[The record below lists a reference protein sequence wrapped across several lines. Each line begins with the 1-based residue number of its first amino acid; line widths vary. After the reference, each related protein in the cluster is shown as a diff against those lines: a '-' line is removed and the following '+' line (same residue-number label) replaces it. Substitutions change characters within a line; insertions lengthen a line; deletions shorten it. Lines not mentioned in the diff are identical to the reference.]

1 MLTLIRQMAK
11 NPLIGGIIIALLVA
25 AFALWGVTDIMRGG
39 GTSAII
45 VGPERV
51 SAQELLRTYN
61 RQVAQV
67 QRENPRLTREEI
79 DAAGFGEQVVQQIT
93 LQAALAGKANELGLS
108 ISDRMVFDA
117 IQEIPAFQNPFTGRF
132 DRATFLEVLSQNGY
146 AGGSIDRQFERDI
159 ARELRQGQFVD
170 ALLGS
175 VQAPGLF
182 VETRQAWTNERRAMR
197 ALLIP
202 PSLAGDVGNPDDS
215 ALEAFIADNAGVF
228 ERPEQ
233 RSFTLIRF
241 APALFERDAEVSD
254 TDIEDLYAFRLD
266 QGGLADPQVRSYEQ
280 WAAPDEATAEAA
292 AARLAAGE
300 AAADI
305 RAALELGERVA
316 FTELQQTQ
324 VPDRAIASAV
334 FAMGAGEVR
343 VIDSRLGWRVV
354 RVTQAIDPEAPSL
367 GELRGELRSELAASQ
382 AEDDMFTAM
391 SAFEDARR
399 RGFDLDQA
407 ASETGVPM
415 ERFDFITADGF
426 TLEGAPAS
434 SLLEEGGDAIL
445 QLVFSLTP
453 GLDSELEPYG
463 EGSYVVVRVDSVQ
476 APRLPNVDEVRED
489 AEAFWRLRT
498 VDERLQ
504 VIVDDA
510 LARAEAGESLEGIAA
525 LIGGGANVEIA
536 TLGREETAGPFNRN
550 LVSQAFGVTP
560 GARFPARA
568 GDQRTR
574 AIVVVDE
581 IIAPRTALAGPEQ
594 QTAMRQELE
603 NDIAIALQNALL
615 EAYEVRA
622 DQRLIDQALGRID
635 PRQ

>member
-25 AFALWGVTDIMRGG
+25 AFALWGVTDIIRGG

-79 DAAGFGEQVVQQIT
+79 DAAGFGEQVVQQMT

-108 ISDRMVFDA
+108 ISDQMVFDA
-117 IQEIPAFQNPFTGRF
+117 IREIPAFQNPFTGRF

-170 ALLGS
+170 AILGS
-175 VQAPGLF
+175 VEAPALF
-182 VETRQAWTNERRAMR
+182 VDTRQAWANERRALR

-202 PSLAGDVGNPDDS
+202 PSLAGDVGDPDD
-215 ALEAFIADNAGVF
+215 ATLEAFIADNAGVF

-241 APALFERDAEVSD
+241 APSLFERDAVVSD
-254 TDIEDLYAFRLD
+254 ADIEDLYAFRLD
-266 QGGLADPQVRSYEQ
+266 QGDLADPQVRSYEQ
-280 WAAPDEATAEAA
+280 WAAPDEGTAQSA

-305 RAALELGERVA
+305 RAELELGERVA

-324 VPDRAIASAV
+324 VPDRAIAAAV
-334 FAMGAGEVR
+334 FSMDAGDVR
-343 VIDSRLGWRVV
+343 VVDSRLGWRVV
-354 RVTQAIDPEAPSL
+354 RVTQAVDPEAPSL
-367 GELRGELRSELAASQ
+367 EALRDELFSELAASQ

-391 SAFEDARR
+391 SAFEDTRR

-407 ASETGVPM
+407 ASETGIPL
-415 ERFDFITADGF
+415 ESFDFITADGF

-434 SLLEEGGDAIL
+434 SLLEEGGDTIL

-463 EGSYVVVRVDSVQ
+463 DGSYVVVRVDSVE
-476 APRLPNVDEVRED
+476 APRLPTVDEVRDD

-498 VDERLQ
+498 IDERLQ
-504 VIVDDA
+504 AIVDDA
-510 LARAEAGESLEGIAA
+510 LERTEAGESLEGIAA
-525 LIGGGANVEIA
+525 LIGGGASVEIA
-536 TLGREETAGPFNRN
+536 TLGRAETAGPFNRN
-550 LVSQAFGVTP
+550 LVAQAFGVAP

-574 AIVVVDE
+574 AIVMVDE
-581 IIAPRTALAGPEQ
+581 IIAPPPSIASPERQ
-594 QTAMRQELE
+594 AEMRQELE
-603 NDIAIALQNALL
+603 NDIALALQSALL
-615 EAYEVRA
+615 DAYEVRA

>member
-25 AFALWGVTDIMRGG
+25 AFALWGVTDIIRGG

-79 DAAGFGEQVVQQIT
+79 DAAGFGDQVVQQMT
-93 LQAALAGKANELGLS
+93 LQAALAAKANELNLS
-108 ISDRMVFDA
+108 ISDQMVFDA
-117 IQEIPAFQNPFTGRF
+117 IQAIPAFQNPFTGRF
-132 DRATFLEVLSQNGY
+132 DRATFLEVLAQNGY
-146 AGGSIDRQFERDI
+146 SGGAIDRQFERDI

-170 ALLGS
+170 AILGS
-175 VQAPGLF
+175 VQPPALF
-182 VETRQAWTNERRAMR
+182 TETRQAWANERRAMR

-202 PSLAGDVGNPDDS
+202 PSLAGDVGDPDEDT
-215 ALEAFIADNAGVF
+215 LEAFIASNAGVF

-233 RSFTLIRF
+233 RRFTLIRF
-241 APALFERDAEVSD
+241 APALHERDAEVSE

-266 QGGLADPQVRSYEQ
+266 QGDLADPQVRSYQQ
-280 WAAPDEATAEAA
+280 WAAPDEASAEAA
-292 AARLAAGE
+292 AERLRAGE
-300 AAADI
+300 ALADV
-305 RAALELGERVA
+305 RASLNLGERVA
-316 FTELQQTQ
+316 FTDLQRSQ
-324 VPDRAIASAV
+324 VPDRAIAAAVFEMGSGEVSAV
-334 FAMGAGEVR
+334 
-343 VIDSRLGWRVV
+343 DSRLGWRVV
-354 RVTQAIDPEAPSL
+354 QVTEAIDPQAPSL
-367 GELRGELRSELAASQ
+367 DALRDELRSELARDQ

-399 RGFDLDQA
+399 RGFDLAQA
-407 ASETGVPM
+407 AAESGVPL
-415 ERFDFITADGF
+415 EHFDYITADGF

-453 GLDSELEPYG
+453 GLDSELEPFG
-463 EGSYVVVRVDSVQ
+463 EGSYVVARVDSVE
-476 APRLPNVDEVRED
+476 APRLPRVDEVRED

-498 VDERLQ
+498 IDERLQ
-504 VIVDDA
+504 AIVDDA
-510 LARAEAGESLEGIAA
+510 LERADAGESLEAIAA
-525 LIGGGANVEIA
+525 LIGGGAAVEIA
-536 TLGREETAGPFNRN
+536 TLGREESAGPFNRN
-550 LVSQAFGVTP
+550 LVSQAFGASP
-560 GARFPARA
+560 GVRFPARA

-581 IIAPRTALAGPEQ
+581 IIAPQRSVAGPELQ
-594 QTAMRQELE
+594 AAMREE
-603 NDIAIALQNALL
+603 IEGDIAMALQSALL
-615 EAYEVRA
+615 DTYEVRA

>member
-25 AFALWGVTDIMRGG
+25 AFALWGVTDIIRGG
-39 GTSAII
+39 GTAAIV

-67 QRENPRLTREEI
+67 QRENPRVTREEI
-79 DAAGFGEQVVQQIT
+79 DAAGFGEQVVQQMT
-93 LQAALAGKANELGLS
+93 LQAALAAKANELGLS
-108 ISDRMVFDA
+108 ISDRAVFEA
-117 IQEIPAFQNPFTGRF
+117 VQAIPAFQNPFTGRF
-132 DRATFLEVLSQNGY
+132 DRATFLEVLAQNGY
-146 AGGSIDRQFERDI
+146 SGGSIDRQFERDI

-175 VQAPGLF
+175 VQAPALF
-182 VETRQAWTNERRAMR
+182 TETRQAWTNERRAMR

-202 PSLAGDVGNPDDS
+202 PSLAGDVGDPDDA
-215 ALEAFIADNAGVF
+215 ALETFIASNAGVF

-233 RSFTLIRF
+233 RRFTLIRF
-241 APALFERDAEVSD
+241 APALFERDADVSE

-266 QGGLADPQVRSYEQ
+266 RGDLAEPQIRSYEQ
-280 WAAPDEATAEAA
+280 WAAPDQASAEAA
-292 AARLAAGE
+292 AGRLAAGE
-300 AAADI
+300 AIADL
-305 RAALELGERVA
+305 RTALGLGERVA
-316 FTELQQTQ
+316 FSELQQLQ
-324 VPDRAIASAV
+324 VPDRAIAAAV
-334 FAMGAGEVR
+334 FAMGSGEVR
-343 VIDSRLGWRVV
+343 AVDSRLGWRVV
-354 RVTQAIDPEAPSL
+354 RVTDAVDPQAPSL
-367 GELRGELRSELAASQ
+367 DALRDELRSELARDQ
-382 AEDDMFTAM
+382 AEEDMFTAM

-399 RGFDLDQA
+399 RGFDLAEA
-407 ASETGVPM
+407 ASEAGVPL
-415 ERFDFITADGF
+415 EQFDYITADGF

-434 SLLEEGGDAIL
+434 TLLEEGGDAIL

-453 GLDSELEPYG
+453 GLDSELEPFG
-463 EGSYVVVRVDSVQ
+463 TGSYVVARVDSVEE
-476 APRLPNVDEVRED
+476 PRLPRVDEVRED

-504 VIVDDA
+504 ALVDDA
-510 LARAEAGESLEGIAA
+510 LERADAGESLEAIAA
-525 LIGGGANVEIA
+525 VIGGGATVEIA

-550 LVSQAFGVTP
+550 LVSQAFGASP
-560 GARFPARA
+560 GVRFPGRA

-581 IIAPRTALAGPEQ
+581 IIAPRRTAVSPEQ
-594 QTAMRQELE
+594 QAAMRAEIE
-603 NDIAIALQNALL
+603 SDIAIALQTALL
-615 EAYEVRA
+615 DMYEVRA

-635 PRQ
+635 RQQ

>member
-25 AFALWGVTDIMRGG
+25 AFALWGVTDIITGG
-39 GTSAII
+39 GTSAVV

-79 DAAGFGEQVVQQIT
+79 DAAGFGDQVLQQMT
-93 LQAALAGKANELGLS
+93 LQAALAAKANELGLS

-132 DRATFLEVLSQNGY
+132 DQATFLEVLSQNGY
-146 AGGSIDRQFERDI
+146 TGGSIDRQFERDI

-175 VQAPGLF
+175 VQPPSLF
-182 VETRQAWTNERRAMR
+182 VTARQAWTGERRAMR

-202 PSLAGDVGNPDDS
+202 PSLAGDVGDPDD
-215 ALEAFIADNAGVF
+215 ATLETFIAENAGVF

-233 RSFTLIRF
+233 RRFTLIRF
-241 APALFERDAEVSD
+241 APALFERDAQVSD

-266 QGGLADPQVRSYEQ
+266 RGELADPQERSYEQ
-280 WAAPDEATAEAA
+280 WAAPDQASAEAGA
-292 AARLAAGE
+292 ERLAAGE
-300 AAADI
+300 AIADL
-305 RAALELGERVA
+305 RTALNLGERVA
-316 FTELQQTQ
+316 FTDLQESQ
-324 VPDRAIASAV
+324 VPDRAIAAAV
-334 FAMGAGEVR
+334 FEMGAGDVR
-343 VIDSRLGWRVV
+343 AVDSRLGWRVV
-354 RVTQAIDPEAPSL
+354 RVTGAVDPEAPSL
-367 GELRGELRSELAASQ
+367 DALRDELRAELAGDQ
-382 AEDDMFTAM
+382 AEEDMFTAM

-399 RGFDLDQA
+399 QGFDLAEA
-407 ASETGVPM
+407 ANEAGVPV
-415 ERFDFITADGF
+415 ERFDYITADGF

-434 SLLEEGGDAIL
+434 TLLEEGGDAIL

-453 GLDSELEPYG
+453 GLDSELEPFG
-463 EGSYVVVRVDSVQ
+463 EGSYVVARVESVE
-476 APRLPNVDEVRED
+476 APRLPLVDEVRED

-504 VIVDDA
+504 VMVDDA
-510 LARAEAGESLEGIAA
+510 LERTQAGESLEGIAA
-525 LIGGGANVEIA
+525 LIGGGATVEIA

-550 LVSQAFGVTP
+550 LVSQAFGVAP
-560 GARFPARA
+560 GTRFAARA

-581 IIAPRTALAGPEQ
+581 IIAPAPAVAGEEL
-594 QTAMRQELE
+594 QTAMLQEIE
-603 NDIAIALQNALL
+603 SDIAISLQAALL
-615 EAYEVRA
+615 DAYEVRT
-622 DQRLIDQALGRID
+622 DQRLIDQALGRIELD
-635 PRQ
+635 R

>member
-1 MLTLIRQMAK
+1 MAK

-25 AFALWGVTDIMRGG
+25 AFALWGVTDIITGG
-39 GTSAII
+39 GTSAVV

-79 DAAGFGEQVVQQIT
+79 DAAGFGDQVLQQMT
-93 LQAALAGKANELGLS
+93 LQAALAAKANELGLS

-132 DRATFLEVLSQNGY
+132 DQATFLEVLSQNGY
-146 AGGSIDRQFERDI
+146 TGGSIDRQFERDI

-175 VQAPGLF
+175 VQPPSLF
-182 VETRQAWTNERRAMR
+182 VTARQAWTGERRAMR

-202 PSLAGDVGNPDDS
+202 PSLAGDVGDPDD
-215 ALEAFIADNAGVF
+215 ATLETFIAENAGVF

-233 RSFTLIRF
+233 RRFTLIRF
-241 APALFERDAEVSD
+241 APALFERDAQVSD

-266 QGGLADPQVRSYEQ
+266 RGELADPQERSYEQ
-280 WAAPDEATAEAA
+280 WAAPDQASAEAGA
-292 AARLAAGE
+292 ERLAAGE
-300 AAADI
+300 AIADL
-305 RAALELGERVA
+305 RTALNLGERVA
-316 FTELQQTQ
+316 FTDLQESQ
-324 VPDRAIASAV
+324 VPDRAIAAAV
-334 FAMGAGEVR
+334 FEMGAGDVR
-343 VIDSRLGWRVV
+343 AVDSRLGWRVV
-354 RVTQAIDPEAPSL
+354 RVTGAVDPEAPSL
-367 GELRGELRSELAASQ
+367 DALRDELRAELAGDQ
-382 AEDDMFTAM
+382 AEEDMFTAM

-399 RGFDLDQA
+399 QGFDLAEA
-407 ASETGVPM
+407 ANEAGVPV
-415 ERFDFITADGF
+415 ERFDYITADGF

-434 SLLEEGGDAIL
+434 TLLEEGGDAIL

-453 GLDSELEPYG
+453 GLDSELEPFG
-463 EGSYVVVRVDSVQ
+463 EGSYVVARVESVE
-476 APRLPNVDEVRED
+476 APRLPLVDEVRED

-504 VIVDDA
+504 VMVDDA
-510 LARAEAGESLEGIAA
+510 LERTQAGESLEGIAA
-525 LIGGGANVEIA
+525 LIGGGATVEIA

-550 LVSQAFGVTP
+550 LVSQAFGVAP
-560 GARFPARA
+560 GTRFAARA

-581 IIAPRTALAGPEQ
+581 IIAPAPAVAGEEL
-594 QTAMRQELE
+594 QTAMLQEIE
-603 NDIAIALQNALL
+603 SDIAISLQAALL
-615 EAYEVRA
+615 DAYEVRT
-622 DQRLIDQALGRID
+622 DQRLIDQALGRIELD
-635 PRQ
+635 R